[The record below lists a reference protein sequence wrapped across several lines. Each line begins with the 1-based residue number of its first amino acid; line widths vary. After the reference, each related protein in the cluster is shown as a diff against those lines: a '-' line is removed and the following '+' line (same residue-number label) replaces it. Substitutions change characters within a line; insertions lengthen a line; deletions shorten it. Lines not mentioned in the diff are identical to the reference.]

1 MINYIFNVILSFY
14 VDYQQVIAAAKA
26 ANAHDFIEN
35 TEGGYQTNIGD
46 RGMKLSGGQRQ
57 RLTIARALLRN
68 PDILILDEATSALDS
83 ESEKLVQA
91 ALMQLMTGR
100 TALVIAHRLSTVQHA
115 DEIIVLREGKIIE
128 RGTHETLFQLG
139 GEYRKLVELQ
149 GLS

>member
-1 MINYIFNVILSFY
+1 
-14 VDYQQVIAAAKA
+14 
-26 ANAHDFIEN
+26 
-35 TEGGYQTNIGD
+35 
-46 RGMKLSGGQRQ
+46 
-57 RLTIARALLRN
+57 
-68 PDILILDEATSALDS
+68 
-83 ESEKLVQA
+83 
-91 ALMQLMTGR
+91 MTGR